1 MCSRSS
7 DADTEQDPFFNIMS
21 DQFAAN
27 APRRYCLKLVNID
40 PLSSDEDSPFDSLF
54 SFTAS
59 PVDSPS
65 YATTTFQ
72 HLQLAPRSK
81 APTPASRPTPHS
93 VPRSLAHSS
102 RTHSPISPLRAK
114 ATGTRAKGP
123 SRRPAPLAPQTP
135 RTPVT
140 PESFAKWKRTR
151 MDKKLAEEEA
161 LKKAKDEK
169 HAAGKSS
176 GMSGRDLVRLAVIDS
191 ISAMLTN
198 VHLHSL
204 HTTRS
209 GSRTM
214 TNPRKSGILPST
226 GRSRRTRI
234 LQRKKNVSA
243 NYSSVKA
250 DLLKLRQTMQTVA
263 PSELHTA
270 PSQTLP
276 PCM

>member
-1 MCSRSS
+1 M
-7 DADTEQDPFFNIMS
+7 TL
-21 DQFAAN
+21 
-27 APRRYCLKLVNID
+27 APRRYQLKLVDID

-114 ATGTRAKGP
+114 AAGARAKGP

-140 PESFAKWKRTR
+140 PESFFSPLSPTFKIEQPQDPGEDASDWR
-151 MDKKLAEEEA
+151 AVV
-161 LKKAKDEK
+161 DEFLE
-169 HAAGKSS
+169 HTEG
-176 GMSGRDLVRLAVIDS
+176 DLDLEFDVRLELAPPEVAAPWAAV
-191 ISAMLTN
+191 A
-198 VHLHSL
+198 
-204 HTTRS
+204 
-209 GSRTM
+209 
-214 TNPRKSGILPST
+214 
-226 GRSRRTRI
+226 
-234 LQRKKNVSA
+234 A
-243 NYSSVKA
+243 
-250 DLLKLRQTMQTVA
+250 
-263 PSELHTA
+263 
-270 PSQTLP
+270 
-276 PCM
+276 